1 MNDNAKIECEF
12 DPNELLLK
20 LEFTVP
26 GDVESIQPAV
36 DEIMEVVGAQECAT
50 GSEFEVEVALL
61 EALANAVTHG
71 CKDDPSKSIQVCVAC
86 EIDRGMLII
95 VRDPGAGFDPGEIPS
110 PVTGENVFYDHGRG
124 IFLINELMDNVEYRN
139 GGTEIW
145 MRKK

>member
-1 MNDNAKIECEF
+1 MNEHKKIECEF
-12 DPNELLLK
+12 DPENLLLK
-20 LEFTVP
+20 LDFKVQ

-50 GSEFEVEVALL
+50 GNEFEVEVALL

-71 CKDDPSKSIQVCVAC
+71 CEDDPSKFIQVCVAC

-110 PVTGENVFYDHGRG
+110 PVKGENVFYDHGRG
-124 IFLINELMDNVEYRN
+124 IFLINELMDDVEYRN